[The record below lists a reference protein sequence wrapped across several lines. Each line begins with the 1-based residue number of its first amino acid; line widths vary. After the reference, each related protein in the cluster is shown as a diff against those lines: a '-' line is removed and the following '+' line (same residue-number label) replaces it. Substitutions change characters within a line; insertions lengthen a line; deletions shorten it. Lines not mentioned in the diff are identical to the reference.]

1 MRQRRVSLLSLA
13 VLLLAARAGED
24 VIYSYAGNPF
34 TTFTGG
40 YSCPPECS
48 LSGTF
53 EVGQA
58 PAANLS
64 NFAFTPI
71 AFSFTDGNITLSDT
85 NTNPTFTHFLCLH
98 KFDRNNRAVGISFP
112 DASVPNTFLFLTDN
126 GCGTSPVG
134 DESAASALCSTCL
147 ARQA

>member
-53 EVGQA
+53 EVEQA
-58 PAANLS
+58 LAANLS
-64 NFAFTPI
+64 NFAFTPF
-71 AFSFTDGNITLSDT
+71 AFSFTDGNITLSKYKHESYIYPLFVSPQVRPEQSSSGD
-85 NTNPTFTHFLCLH
+85 L
-98 KFDRNNRAVGISFP
+98 
-112 DASVPNTFLFLTDN
+112 VP
-126 GCGTSPVG
+126 
-134 DESAASALCSTCL
+134 
-147 ARQA
+147 